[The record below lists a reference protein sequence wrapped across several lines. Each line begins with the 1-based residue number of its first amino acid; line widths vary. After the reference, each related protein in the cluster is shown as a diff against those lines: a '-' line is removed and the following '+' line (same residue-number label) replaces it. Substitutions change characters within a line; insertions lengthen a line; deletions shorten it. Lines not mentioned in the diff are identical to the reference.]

1 MKIGGLQK
9 LTLVDYPNKIAATV
23 FLTGCNFKCGFCHNP
38 SLVDVKRRTD
48 LRNYGGLSSVEFFD
62 FLKSKQG
69 LIDGICVTGGEPTI
83 NSNLVEFIKRIKELN
98 FSIKL
103 DTNGSNPEM
112 LQELIKQKLLDFI
125 AMDIKTSV
133 DVKNPKSHAYRQAGK
148 IQNSKYDKATGT
160 NVNIENIMKSVEI
173 IKNSKIDY
181 EFRTTVVPGI
191 VNREDIERIG
201 KWLKG
206 VKKFSL
212 QQFRN
217 QKVLNK
223 EFEKVIP
230 YRDDT
235 LKEFKKILEK
245 YIKNVELRI

>member
-38 SLVDVKRRTD
+38 SLVDAKEMK
-48 LRNYGGLSSVEFFD
+48 NQPEIPEKEFFK

-69 LIDGICVTGGEPTI
+69 LVDGICITGGEPTI
-83 NSNLVEFIKRIKELN
+83 NSDLPEFIKKIKKLN

-103 DTNGSNPEM
+103 DTNGNNPEV
-112 LQELIKQKLLDFI
+112 LKKLIEEKLLNFV
-125 AMDIKTSV
+125 AMDIKTSLDKYEKAV
-133 DVKNPKSHAYRQAGK
+133 NTK
-148 IQNSKYDKATGT
+148 INL
-160 NVNIENIMKSVEI
+160 ENIKKSVEI
-173 IKNSKIDY
+173 IKNSGIDY

-191 VNREDIERIG
+191 VDREDIEKIG
-201 KWLKG
+201 QWLKG
-206 VKKFSL
+206 AKKFAL

-223 EFEKVIP
+223 EFEKVVP
-230 YRDDT
+230 YWDDT
-235 LKEFKKILEK
+235 LKEFEKILEK
-245 YIKNVELRI
+245 YIDRVELRI

>member
-23 FLTGCNFKCGFCHNP
+23 FLTGCNFKCGFCHN
-38 SLVDVKRRTD
+38 SGLVDVKEVK
-48 LRNYGGLSSVEFFD
+48 NQPEIKESEFFD

-69 LIDGICVTGGEPTI
+69 LIDGICITGGEPTI
-83 NSNLVEFIKRIKELN
+83 NSDLQSFIQRIKKLN

-103 DTNGSNPEM
+103 DTNGNNPET
-112 LQELIKQKLLDFI
+112 LQELIKHKLLDFI
-125 AMDIKTSV
+125 AMDIKTSQEKYEKAV
-133 DVKNPKSHAYRQAGK
+133 GTK
-148 IQNSKYDKATGT
+148 I
-160 NVNIENIMKSVEI
+160 NIDNIKKSVEI
-173 IKNSKIDY
+173 IKKSGIDY

-191 VNREDIERIG
+191 VDREDVEKIG

-206 VKKFSL
+206 TKKFVL

-223 EFEKVIP
+223 EFEKVVP
-230 YRDDT
+230 YWDDT

-245 YIKNVELRI
+245 YIENVELRI

>member
-23 FLTGCNFKCGFCHNP
+23 FLTGCNFKCGFCHNFDI
-38 SLVDVKRRTD
+38 VDPD
-48 LRNYGGLSSVEFFD
+48 LASGRVPITEKEFFD

-83 NSNLVEFIKRIKELN
+83 NADLINFIKRIKELN

-103 DTNGSNPEM
+103 DTNGSNPSM
-112 LQELIKQKLLDFI
+112 LKELIDQKLLDFV
-125 AMDIKTSV
+125 AMDIKTS
-133 DVKNPKSHAYRQAGK
+133 PE
-148 IQNSKYDKATGT
+148 KYTKAVGT
-160 NVNIENIMKSVEI
+160 EINIDNIKKSVEI
-173 IKNSKIDY
+173 IRKSKIDY

-191 VNREDIERIG
+191 VDREDVEKLG

-206 VKKFSL
+206 AKKFSL

-223 EFEKVIP
+223 EFEKIVP
-230 YRDDT
+230 YWDDT

>member
-23 FLTGCNFKCGFCHNP
+23 FLTGCNFKCGFCHN
-38 SLVDVKRRTD
+38 SGLVNEKETMDRQEIKE
-48 LRNYGGLSSVEFFD
+48 SEFFD

-83 NSNLVEFIKRIKELN
+83 NADLIDFIKKIKELN

-103 DTNGSNPEM
+103 DTNGSNPET
-112 LQELIKQKLLDFI
+112 LQELIKQGLLDFV
-125 AMDIKTSV
+125 AMDIKTSP
-133 DVKNPKSHAYRQAGK
+133 D
-148 IQNSKYDKATGT
+148 KYEKAVGAE
-160 NVNIENIMKSVEI
+160 VNLDNIKKSVEI
-173 IKNSKIDY
+173 IKKSKINY

-191 VNREDIERIG
+191 VDREDIEKIG

-206 VKKFSL
+206 AKKFSL

-223 EFEKVIP
+223 EFERVVP
-230 YRDDT
+230 YWDDT

>member
-38 SLVDVKRRTD
+38 ELVDARKTKNQPEISESIFFKFLESKR
-48 LRNYGGLSSVEFFD
+48 GLV
-62 FLKSKQG
+62 
-69 LIDGICVTGGEPTI
+69 DGVCITGGEPTI
-83 NSNLVEFIKRIKELN
+83 NSNLPKFIQKIKKLN

-103 DTNGSNPEM
+103 DTNGNNPEM
-112 LQELIKQKLLDFI
+112 LEKLIEEKLLDFI
-125 AMDIKTSV
+125 AMDIKTSPEKYEEV
-133 DVKNPKSHAYRQAGK
+133 VGGPRNGETFNRVK
-148 IQNSKYDKATGT
+148 
-160 NVNIENIMKSVEI
+160 ESVEI
-173 IKNSKIDY
+173 IKKSGVDY

-191 VNREDIERIG
+191 VDRKDIEKIG

-206 VKKFSL
+206 AKKFVL

-217 QKVLNK
+217 QKVLNR
-223 EFEKVIP
+223 EFEKIMP
-230 YRDDT
+230 YWDDT

-245 YIKNVELRI
+245 YINKVELRI

>member
-38 SLVDVKRRTD
+38 SLVNPGKNENQISE
-48 LRNYGGLSSVEFFD
+48 LEFFN

-69 LIDGICVTGGEPTI
+69 LVDGICITGGEPTI
-83 NSNLVEFIKRIKELN
+83 NSDLPKFIQKIKKLN
-98 FSIKL
+98 FAIKL
-103 DTNGSNPEM
+103 DTNGNNPKI
-112 LQELIKQKLLDFI
+112 LQKLIDKKLLSFV
-125 AMDIKTSV
+125 AMDIKTSL
-133 DVKNPKSHAYRQAGK
+133 D
-148 IQNSKYDKATGT
+148 KYEKATNT
-160 NVNIENIMKSVEI
+160 KINLENIKESVEI

-191 VNREDIERIG
+191 VDREDIEKIG

-206 VKKFSL
+206 TKKYVL

-223 EFEKVIP
+223 EFEKVVP
-230 YRDDT
+230 YWDDT